1 MTTKSGVTWRDLYEL
16 VASLGSPLV
25 REFENGYMELSVNPD
40 ACNCAPA
47 CWRGRGD
54 LLGMDLSL
62 VGVTPYDY
70 TGESLVLPAWYHIGL
85 SCGNRFRVPCR
96 FNEDGKPEMVL
107 DLVFVAVRELLPLRS
122 LDGSL
127 HLVGEEMGHA

>member
-1 MTTKSGVTWRDLYEL
+1 MTTKSGVTWRDLYDL

-96 FNEDGKPEMVL
+96 FNEYGKPEMVL

>member
-1 MTTKSGVTWRDLYEL
+1 MTTKSGVTWRDLYKL

-96 FNEDGKPEMVL
+96 FNEYGKPEMVL
-107 DLVFVAVRELLPLRS
+107 DLVFVGVRELLPLRS

>member
-25 REFENGYMELSVNPD
+25 REFENGYVELSVNPD

-62 VGVTPYDY
+62 VGITPYDY

-96 FNEDGKPEMVL
+96 FNEEGKPEMVL

>member
-1 MTTKSGVTWRDLYEL
+1 MSAEHGVTWGDLCEL
-16 VASLGSPLV
+16 VARLGRLLV

-40 ACNCAPA
+40 ACGRAPA

-54 LLGMDLSL
+54 LLGMELSP
-62 VGVTPYDY
+62 VGVTPHDY

-96 FNEDGKPEMVL
+96 FNADGKPEMVL
-107 DLVFVAVRELLPLRS
+107 ELVFVDVRELLPLRS

-127 HLVGEEMGHA
+127 HLVGKEVGHA